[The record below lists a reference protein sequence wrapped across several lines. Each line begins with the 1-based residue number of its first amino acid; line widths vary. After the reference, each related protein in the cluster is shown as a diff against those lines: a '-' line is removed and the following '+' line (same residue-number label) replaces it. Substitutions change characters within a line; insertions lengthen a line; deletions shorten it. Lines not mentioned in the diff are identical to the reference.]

1 MLCRLRSGCESIVVM
16 VGGGNRDAQSRVT
29 GSIAT
34 GKCRRGSNYYANTI
48 HIQGEQPQFDVEDD
62 FLNTQGQIQVPPPI
76 QSSISIPDPIPRKSR
91 NVQKRTAMS
100 KFHDDYLA
108 FKREE
113 MKLICTALEK
123 KSERIATRNEKFS
136 VSAAMEAF
144 QQLQGFSIADFVYA
158 STMFIDNA
166 GVCEAFLSY
175 YEEHRAAWIKGMIDL
190 HKAKQ

>member
-1 MLCRLRSGCESIVVM
+1 
-16 VGGGNRDAQSRVT
+16 
-29 GSIAT
+29 
-34 GKCRRGSNYYANTI
+34 
-48 HIQGEQPQFDVEDD
+48 
-62 FLNTQGQIQVPPPI
+62 
-76 QSSISIPDPIPRKSR
+76 
-91 NVQKRTAMS
+91 MS

-113 MKLICTALEK
+113 TKLICAALEK

-144 QQLQGFSIADFVYA
+144 QHLQGFSIADFVYA

-166 GVCEAFLSY
+166 GVCEAFLSC